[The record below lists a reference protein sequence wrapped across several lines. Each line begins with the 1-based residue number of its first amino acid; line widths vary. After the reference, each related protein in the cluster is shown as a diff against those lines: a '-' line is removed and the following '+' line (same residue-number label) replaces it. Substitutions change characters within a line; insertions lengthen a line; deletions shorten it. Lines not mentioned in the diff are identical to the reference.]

1 MNKAFFG
8 AFLAIFLC
16 ISSSTV
22 YAAQNQI
29 KVDGVTITSDVKPE
43 MKNKR
48 VMVPL
53 RVMSESLGANVEW
66 SDSEVILVKSEM
78 KVKLAINK
86 STAEKNG
93 KKIPLDVKPYTKNNR
108 TYVPL
113 RFIAEAF
120 GCNVN
125 YSNFTVTVDTKP
137 LLINGVQ
144 VKALQQEYHMILGG
158 VVQQIHGNAYNETI
172 YNIFTKNKGEKV
184 EAPENYSW
192 SFTIDTPGSYYKN
205 AQYDFLDQKGKS
217 LTRFD
222 VYSLIQSFPSELLIG
237 YPKFLIHDV
246 SKNEWYL
253 FSDSAAKSID
263 QLINNATNNGFLK
276 VISNTVA

>member
-16 ISSSTV
+16 ISSSTA

-29 KVDGVTITSDVKPE
+29 KIDGVAIATDAKPQ

-48 VMVPL
+48 TMVPL
-53 RVMSESLGANVEW
+53 RVISESLGARVEW
-66 SDSEVILVKSEM
+66 SDSEVILAKSDM
-78 KVKLAINK
+78 KVKLAVNR

-93 KKIPLDVKPYTKNNR
+93 QKIQLDVKPYLKNNNI
-108 TYVPL
+108 YVPL
-113 RFIAEAF
+113 HFIAETF

-125 YSNFTVTVDTKP
+125 YSNFAVTINIEP
-137 LLINGVQ
+137 LLIDGVQ
-144 VKALQQEYHMILGG
+144 VKALQQEYHMIMGG
-158 VVQQIHGNAYNETI
+158 VVQQIHGNAYNKAI
-172 YNIFTKNKGEKV
+172 YNIFAKNKGEKV

-192 SFTIDTPGSYYKN
+192 RLTIDTPGSYYKN

-217 LTRFD
+217 LARFD
-222 VYSLIQSFPSELLIG
+222 VYSLIQSFPSEVLIG

-246 SKNEWYL
+246 SKDEWYL
-253 FSDSAAKSID
+253 FSDSAAKSIN
-263 QLINNATNNGFLK
+263 QLINNATNNGFMT

>member
-16 ISSSTV
+16 ISSSTA

-29 KVDGVTITSDVKPE
+29 KIDGVAIATDAKPQ

-48 VMVPL
+48 TMVPL
-53 RVMSESLGANVEW
+53 RVISESLGANVEW
-66 SDSEVILVKSEM
+66 SDSEVILTKSDM
-78 KVKLAINK
+78 KVKLAVNK

-93 KKIPLDVKPYTKNNR
+93 QKIQLDVKPYLKNNNI
-108 TYVPL
+108 YVPL
-113 RFIAEAF
+113 RFIAETF

-125 YSNFTVTVDTKP
+125 YSNFAVTINIEP
-137 LLINGVQ
+137 LLIDGVQ
-144 VKALQQEYHMILGG
+144 VKALQQEYHMIMGG
-158 VVQQIHGNAYNETI
+158 VVQQIHGNAYNKAI
-172 YNIFTKNKGEKV
+172 YNIFAKNKGEKV

-192 SFTIDTPGSYYKN
+192 RLTIDTPGSYYKN

-217 LTRFD
+217 LARFD
-222 VYSLIQSFPSELLIG
+222 VYSLIQSFPSEVLIG

-246 SKNEWYL
+246 SKDEWYL
-253 FSDSAAKSID
+253 FSDSAAKSIN
-263 QLINNATNNGFLK
+263 QLINNATNNGFMT

>member
-1 MNKAFFG
+1 MNKAFFA
-8 AFLAIFLC
+8 AFLAIFLF
-16 ISSSTV
+16 ISSSTT

-48 VMVPL
+48 TMVPL
-53 RVMSESLGANVEW
+53 RVISESLGASVEW
-66 SDSEVILVKSEM
+66 SDSEVILAKSEM
-78 KVKLAINK
+78 KVKLTVNR

-93 KKIPLDVKPYTKNNR
+93 RKMLLDVKPYTKNNR
-108 TYVPL
+108 IYVPL

-125 YSNFTVTVDTKP
+125 YSNFAVTVDTKP
-137 LLINGVQ
+137 LFINGVQ
-144 VKALQQEYHMILGG
+144 VKALQQEYRMTLGG

-172 YNIFTKNKGEKV
+172 YNIFAKNKGEKV

-192 SFTIDTPGSYYKN
+192 SLTLDTPGSYYKN

-217 LTRFD
+217 LARFD
-222 VYSLIQSFPSELLIG
+222 IYSLIRTYPPELLTG
-237 YPKFLIHDV
+237 YPETLIHDV
-246 SKNEWYL
+246 SNDEWYL
-253 FSDSAAKSID
+253 FNDTAGKSIY
-263 QLINNATNNGFLK
+263 QLIDTAGKNGFLK
-276 VISNTVA
+276 IISNTVV

>member
-16 ISSSTV
+16 ISSSTA

-29 KVDGVTITSDVKPE
+29 KVDGVTIKSDVKPE

-53 RVMSESLGANVEW
+53 RVISESLGANVEW

-93 KKIPLDVKPYTKNNR
+93 KKIPIDVKPYTKNNR
-108 TYVPL
+108 IYVPL

-144 VKALQQEYHMILGG
+144 VKALQQEYHMTLGG
-158 VVQQIHGNAYNETI
+158 VVQQIHGNAYNEAI

-192 SFTIDTPGSYYKN
+192 SLTIDTPGSYYKN

-217 LTRFD
+217 LARFD
-222 VYSLIQSFPSELLIG
+222 VYSLIQDFPSELLVG

>member
-16 ISSSTV
+16 ISSSTA

-29 KVDGVTITSDVKPE
+29 KIDGVAIATDAKPQ

-48 VMVPL
+48 TMVPL
-53 RVMSESLGANVEW
+53 RVISESLGANVEW
-66 SDSEVILVKSEM
+66 SDSEVILAKSDM
-78 KVKLAINK
+78 KVKLAVNK

-93 KKIPLDVKPYTKNNR
+93 QKIQLDVKPYLKNNNI
-108 TYVPL
+108 YVPL
-113 RFIAEAF
+113 RFIAETF

-125 YSNFTVTVDTKP
+125 YSNFAVTINIEP
-137 LLINGVQ
+137 LLIDGVQ
-144 VKALQQEYHMILGG
+144 VKALQQEYHMIMGG
-158 VVQQIHGNAYNETI
+158 VVQQIHGNAYNKAI
-172 YNIFTKNKGEKV
+172 YNIFAKNKGEKV

-192 SFTIDTPGSYYKN
+192 RLTIDTPGSYYKN

-217 LTRFD
+217 LARFD
-222 VYSLIQSFPSELLIG
+222 VYSLIQSFPSEVLIG

-246 SKNEWYL
+246 SKDEWYL
-253 FSDSAAKSID
+253 FSDSAAKSIN
-263 QLINNATNNGFLK
+263 QLINNATNNGFMT

>member
-16 ISSSTV
+16 ISSSTA

-29 KVDGVTITSDVKPE
+29 KIDGVAIATDAKPQ

-48 VMVPL
+48 TMVPL
-53 RVMSESLGANVEW
+53 RVISESLGANVEW
-66 SDSEVILVKSEM
+66 SDSEVILAKSDM
-78 KVKLAINK
+78 KVKLAVNK

-93 KKIPLDVKPYTKNNR
+93 QKIQLDVKPYLKNNNI
-108 TYVPL
+108 YVPL
-113 RFIAEAF
+113 RFIAETF

-125 YSNFTVTVDTKP
+125 YSNFAVTINIEP
-137 LLINGVQ
+137 LLIDGVQ
-144 VKALQQEYHMILGG
+144 VKALQQEYHMIMGG
-158 VVQQIHGNAYNETI
+158 VVQHIHGNAYNKAI
-172 YNIFTKNKGEKV
+172 YNIFAKNKGEKV

-192 SFTIDTPGSYYKN
+192 RLTIDTPGSYYKN

-217 LTRFD
+217 LARFD
-222 VYSLIQSFPSELLIG
+222 VYSLIQSFPSEVLIG

-246 SKNEWYL
+246 SKDEWYL
-253 FSDSAAKSID
+253 FSDSAAKSIN
-263 QLINNATNNGFLK
+263 QLINNATNNGFMT

>member
-16 ISSSTV
+16 ISSSTA

-53 RVMSESLGANVEW
+53 RVISESLGANVEW

-93 KKIPLDVKPYTKNNR
+93 KKIPIDVKPYTKNNR

-144 VKALQQEYHMILGG
+144 VKALQQEYHMIMGG
-158 VVQQIHGNAYNETI
+158 VVQQIHGNAYHETI
-172 YNIFTKNKGEKV
+172 YNIFTKNKGEKA

-217 LTRFD
+217 LARFD
-222 VYSLIQSFPSELLIG
+222 VYSLIQSFPSEVLVG
-237 YPKFLIHDV
+237 YPKFLIHVV
-246 SKNEWYL
+246 SKDEWYL
-253 FSDSAAKSID
+253 FSDSAAKSIN

-276 VISNTVA
+276 VISDTVA

>member
-16 ISSSTV
+16 ISSSTA

-29 KVDGVTITSDVKPE
+29 KIDGVAIATDAKPQ

-48 VMVPL
+48 TMVPL
-53 RVMSESLGANVEW
+53 RVISESLGASVEW
-66 SDSEVILVKSEM
+66 SDSEVILAKSDM
-78 KVKLAINK
+78 KVKLAVNR

-93 KKIPLDVKPYTKNNR
+93 QKIPLDVKPYLKNNNI
-108 TYVPL
+108 YVPL
-113 RFIAEAF
+113 RFIAETF

-125 YSNFTVTVDTKP
+125 YSNFAVTINTEP
-137 LLINGVQ
+137 LLIDGVQ
-144 VKALQQEYHMILGG
+144 VKALQQEYHMIMGG

-172 YNIFTKNKGEKV
+172 YNIFAKNKGQKV

-217 LTRFD
+217 LARFD
-222 VYSLIQSFPSELLIG
+222 VYSLIQSFPSEVLIG

-246 SKNEWYL
+246 SKDEWYL
-253 FSDSAAKSID
+253 FSDSAAKSIN

>member
-1 MNKAFFG
+1 MKKAFFG

-16 ISSSTV
+16 ISSSTA

-53 RVMSESLGANVEW
+53 RVMSESLGASVEW
-66 SDSEVILVKSEM
+66 SDSEVILAKSET
-78 KVKLAINK
+78 KVKLAINR

-93 KKIPLDVKPYTKNNR
+93 KKMLLDVKSYTKNNR
-108 TYVPL
+108 IYVPL

-144 VKALQQEYHMILGG
+144 VKALQ
-158 VVQQIHGNAYNETI
+158 
-172 YNIFTKNKGEKV
+172 
-184 EAPENYSW
+184 
-192 SFTIDTPGSYYKN
+192 
-205 AQYDFLDQKGKS
+205 
-217 LTRFD
+217 
-222 VYSLIQSFPSELLIG
+222 
-237 YPKFLIHDV
+237 
-246 SKNEWYL
+246 
-253 FSDSAAKSID
+253 
-263 QLINNATNNGFLK
+263 
-276 VISNTVA
+276 